1 MASEGQSEDAEH
13 LSEPPI
19 VPTWFNNS
27 FRWGDILAAV
37 KDHLPSLDSDSST
50 SDCESDEE
58 LFIFHRD
65 QPNLIPD
72 LSDELLEFSLE
83 DSYEQVMTAKA
94 EGNKWNGDLKNLGHQ
109 EKTDGA
115 QVIAKEYVQ
124 VIKDEASKLSS
135 HTEEIPSQKEAVLE
149 GYLADST
156 DGLEEEKPGRQQ
168 AREKGNSCLNTS
180 LLLEEL
186 CNKKETRKL
195 IETKILSK
203 IFLEPS
209 SGHSE
214 LNNKPPSSGISKSL
228 ERNAKEESSAADR
241 LQELTCLSVQNT
253 ENWDLD
259 KTSAELKQQKNAHNT
274 HAGIAFSSADYVTF
288 RGRSEKQLMEKLE
301 ELCDRQSRTLF
312 SHCRWPSAKISIQ
325 EEQENKKDVAFLSSS
340 PSSLRMDTVRL
351 QCLPEPPTVYID
363 LRDAEPQKSV
373 TFSDEK
379 QSAGDSSTDEDE
391 TMTVMDKEER
401 EIRKNCSGKCLLL
414 HQLRRAR
421 KEDSELLHKAS
432 APAERLMDIKWD
444 PGSLEEMDAFKVSQ
458 NLQVREG
465 MNEVISRKLVRLEP
479 ERRNTSLSSQRDN
492 GADIEIKNV
501 MEDEKV
507 QHSGN
512 ASESPL
518 PTKEFP
524 RTEESDRQL
533 SRKEEQMKEKHM
545 GRGSQEQLERSQ
557 PQQLVTGKQPMAEK
571 APVLFHMGTSYL
583 PVVDGLPGLGS
594 VRDVVW
600 LLSCGRVP
608 TDESSGQMRGTALR
622 AADTSRALV
631 TWLLSLVPPVIMK
644 GPKGPFQ
651 AIGLQQNQQEDELA
665 LSACLMPT
673 DESPAQ
679 DLMLIKEK
687 LKKIKR
693 PSVRSRLTDNELQDK
708 PQLDNLVF
716 QKLHSFLGSGLAYEA
731 LQSQQILA
739 VEEVFA
745 VLSRFYRH
753 TVEADVKCFPN
764 GNDIE
769 ACRDTDS
776 KVAMVLLFET
786 LSRRSPAAHH
796 MLQLELSSGLGT
808 RGLHL
813 LCSQRDVLLSSSE
826 KLLRSYASESD
837 KVLASGVRG
846 PKGIHTL
853 QNTIGP
859 TDLQLVGTTDCSN
872 INAIYCTSH
881 AEPLVYLSQQDSHVH
896 RELCLWFGGRA
907 ADAALRGGILDPAS
921 RCNRTRSQSPS
932 STRAEEDEE
941 QDHLLGVVQSLP
953 PAMLISPTNENIILT
968 VSPLVS
974 PHVYGNVIS
983 ICTHRGF
990 ALQGIRQLQL
1000 SHKEAIA
1007 LSMTASQI
1015 AVFCPGKISGLPENS
1030 SAGGEL
1036 SAAPRMHSLVLLLR
1050 KEDAGRH
1057 VLALLKG
1064 LMNELAKQGLLGSRQ
1079 SSLPATARLD
1089 PFMCFHVASYTENLK
1104 EMLGG
1109 NFSAVPDPCNIP
1121 LDFFCDRIFAS
1132 DPEMEQVVLLTLVG
1146 MDAISSAGE
1155 LLGQILPGSVNQA
1168 QNAEGPDS
1176 GFELLGLKWLP
1187 HLTRRQAKEI
1197 TPFEVG
1203 DASWQ
1208 RSLVTLMSNPVLVC
1222 ALRRINAFQVLEDAL
1237 KRLTQCREE
1246 LSKSDGALQRV
1257 MAMTPEVTFR
1267 QAILFFTEKDLV
1279 ADPEHRPAAKYLPPP
1294 GKGSTARVEETQR
1307 CHAESLF
1314 AYLHA
1319 GAQILCTVLLIKPGA
1334 WSQHLVRILQKLHLE
1349 KFTVVGMKHVH
1360 LEPGIALGLLPSE
1373 AKQDPAVLEA
1383 HCTYLTSGT
1392 SLVLCLQRP
1401 NAVKKLLDMLGPED
1415 PKVAQA
1421 LNPCLWRAQYGI
1433 STVQNGF
1440 YGSNSYQM
1448 SIRDMKLF
1456 FPEGLCCSK
1465 CPMLEE
1471 EEIHNLERDP
1481 TVSVE
1486 INKQHKI
1493 IRREAG
1499 GQLHLLGSGQPHDL
1513 DRPVLSNLCQTTCL
1527 ILPAIILRGS
1537 DPPYVELLDQLIG
1550 KGFTVTGVRLTVL
1563 DAPQA
1568 HCISKIL
1575 SGAKCGVEAKCSLL
1589 KDGLCLVVAA
1599 ERDNAVIGFNSL
1611 LDGVCWQKQ
1620 SELDV
1625 AQHLL
1630 YPQNEKQAEELLCF
1644 LFDSLTSDSICR
1656 IESQS
1661 C

>member
-83 DSYEQVMTAKA
+83 DSYEQKA

-571 APVLFHMGTSYL
+571 APVLFHM
-583 PVVDGLPGLGS
+583 V
-594 VRDVVW
+594 
-600 LLSCGRVP
+600 
-608 TDESSGQMRGTALR
+608 
-622 AADTSRALV
+622 
-631 TWLLSLVPPVIMK
+631 
-644 GPKGPFQ
+644 
-651 AIGLQQNQQEDELA
+651 
-665 LSACLMPT
+665 
-673 DESPAQ
+673 
-679 DLMLIKEK
+679 
-687 LKKIKR
+687 
-693 PSVRSRLTDNELQDK
+693 
-708 PQLDNLVF
+708 
-716 QKLHSFLGSGLAYEA
+716 
-731 LQSQQILA
+731 
-739 VEEVFA
+739 
-745 VLSRFYRH
+745 
-753 TVEADVKCFPN
+753 
-764 GNDIE
+764 
-769 ACRDTDS
+769 
-776 KVAMVLLFET
+776 
-786 LSRRSPAAHH
+786 
-796 MLQLELSSGLGT
+796 
-808 RGLHL
+808 
-813 LCSQRDVLLSSSE
+813 SSS
-826 KLLRSYASESD
+826 A
-837 KVLASGVRG
+837 
-846 PKGIHTL
+846 
-853 QNTIGP
+853 
-859 TDLQLVGTTDCSN
+859 
-872 INAIYCTSH
+872 
-881 AEPLVYLSQQDSHVH
+881 
-896 RELCLWFGGRA
+896 
-907 ADAALRGGILDPAS
+907 
-921 RCNRTRSQSPS
+921 
-932 STRAEEDEE
+932 
-941 QDHLLGVVQSLP
+941 
-953 PAMLISPTNENIILT
+953 
-968 VSPLVS
+968 
-974 PHVYGNVIS
+974 
-983 ICTHRGF
+983 
-990 ALQGIRQLQL
+990 
-1000 SHKEAIA
+1000 
-1007 LSMTASQI
+1007 
-1015 AVFCPGKISGLPENS
+1015 
-1030 SAGGEL
+1030 
-1036 SAAPRMHSLVLLLR
+1036 
-1050 KEDAGRH
+1050 
-1057 VLALLKG
+1057 
-1064 LMNELAKQGLLGSRQ
+1064 
-1079 SSLPATARLD
+1079 
-1089 PFMCFHVASYTENLK
+1089 
-1104 EMLGG
+1104 
-1109 NFSAVPDPCNIP
+1109 
-1121 LDFFCDRIFAS
+1121 
-1132 DPEMEQVVLLTLVG
+1132 
-1146 MDAISSAGE
+1146 
-1155 LLGQILPGSVNQA
+1155 
-1168 QNAEGPDS
+1168 
-1176 GFELLGLKWLP
+1176 
-1187 HLTRRQAKEI
+1187 
-1197 TPFEVG
+1197 
-1203 DASWQ
+1203 
-1208 RSLVTLMSNPVLVC
+1208 
-1222 ALRRINAFQVLEDAL
+1222 
-1237 KRLTQCREE
+1237 
-1246 LSKSDGALQRV
+1246 
-1257 MAMTPEVTFR
+1257 
-1267 QAILFFTEKDLV
+1267 
-1279 ADPEHRPAAKYLPPP
+1279 
-1294 GKGSTARVEETQR
+1294 
-1307 CHAESLF
+1307 
-1314 AYLHA
+1314 
-1319 GAQILCTVLLIKPGA
+1319 
-1334 WSQHLVRILQKLHLE
+1334 
-1349 KFTVVGMKHVH
+1349 
-1360 LEPGIALGLLPSE
+1360 
-1373 AKQDPAVLEA
+1373 
-1383 HCTYLTSGT
+1383 
-1392 SLVLCLQRP
+1392 
-1401 NAVKKLLDMLGPED
+1401 
-1415 PKVAQA
+1415 
-1421 LNPCLWRAQYGI
+1421 
-1433 STVQNGF
+1433 
-1440 YGSNSYQM
+1440 
-1448 SIRDMKLF
+1448 
-1456 FPEGLCCSK
+1456 
-1465 CPMLEE
+1465 
-1471 EEIHNLERDP
+1471 
-1481 TVSVE
+1481 
-1486 INKQHKI
+1486 
-1493 IRREAG
+1493 
-1499 GQLHLLGSGQPHDL
+1499 
-1513 DRPVLSNLCQTTCL
+1513 
-1527 ILPAIILRGS
+1527 
-1537 DPPYVELLDQLIG
+1537 
-1550 KGFTVTGVRLTVL
+1550 
-1563 DAPQA
+1563 
-1568 HCISKIL
+1568 
-1575 SGAKCGVEAKCSLL
+1575 
-1589 KDGLCLVVAA
+1589 
-1599 ERDNAVIGFNSL
+1599 
-1611 LDGVCWQKQ
+1611 
-1620 SELDV
+1620 
-1625 AQHLL
+1625 
-1630 YPQNEKQAEELLCF
+1630 
-1644 LFDSLTSDSICR
+1644 
-1656 IESQS
+1656 
-1661 C
+1661 